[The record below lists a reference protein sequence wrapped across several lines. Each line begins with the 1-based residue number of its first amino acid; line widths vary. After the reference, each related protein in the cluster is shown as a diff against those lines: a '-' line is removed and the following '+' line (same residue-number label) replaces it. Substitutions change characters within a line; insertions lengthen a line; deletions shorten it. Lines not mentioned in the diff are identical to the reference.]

1 MQITD
6 IKGVKKYRCLEN
18 RYRVYALQYTGKNKQ
33 EVQEFLEMKTLASLD
48 GSYMKCNGQTIEK
61 DDYIVRNMIVTGR
74 GNTPNVSF
82 TVFNKEEFET
92 QYWRKEDDERDNF

>member
-6 IKGVKKYRCLEN
+6 IKGVKRYRCLEN
-18 RYRVYALQYTGKNKQ
+18 RYRVYALQYTGNNKQ

-61 DDYIVRNMIVTGR
+61 NDYIVRNMIATGR
-74 GNTPNVSF
+74 GSTPNVSF
-82 TVFNKEEFET
+82 VVFNKEDFEN
-92 QYWRKEDDERDNF
+92 QYRSNDNAERDNL

>member
-6 IKGVKKYRCLEN
+6 IKGVKRYRCLEN
-18 RYRVYALQYTGKNKQ
+18 RYRVYALQYTGSNKQ

-61 DDYIVRNMIVTGR
+61 NDYIVRNMIVTDR
-74 GNTPNVSF
+74 GSTPNVSF
-82 TVFNKEEFET
+82 VVFNKEDFEN
-92 QYWRKEDDERDNF
+92 QYRSNDNVERDNL